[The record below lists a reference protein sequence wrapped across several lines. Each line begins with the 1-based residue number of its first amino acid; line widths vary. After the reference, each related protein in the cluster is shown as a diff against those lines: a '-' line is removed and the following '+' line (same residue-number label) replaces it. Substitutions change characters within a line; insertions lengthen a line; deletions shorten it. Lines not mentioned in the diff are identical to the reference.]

1 MCHYLQITTLCYS
14 LSSKLIKKAPK
25 PECEAVCEE
34 PRCDWQC
41 TKPECPKPKCELVC
55 ENPNCKP
62 KVACCGCDGAALG
75 QTPIFFFKET
85 EKNPTCC
92 SCNH

>member
-1 MCHYLQITTLCYS
+1 MCDNLQIASLCYPLPS
-14 LSSKLIKKAPK
+14 ILPNVYNEKAPK

-34 PRCDWQC
+34 PRCDWKC
-41 TKPECPKPKCELVC
+41 SKPECPKPKCELVC

-75 QTPIFFFKET
+75 
-85 EKNPTCC
+85 
-92 SCNH
+92 

>member
-1 MCHYLQITTLCYS
+1 MTHCQVSIL
-14 LSSKLIKKAPK
+14 KKAPK

-41 TKPECPKPKCELVC
+41 SKPECPKPKCELVC

-75 QTPIFFFKET
+75 
-85 EKNPTCC
+85 
-92 SCNH
+92 